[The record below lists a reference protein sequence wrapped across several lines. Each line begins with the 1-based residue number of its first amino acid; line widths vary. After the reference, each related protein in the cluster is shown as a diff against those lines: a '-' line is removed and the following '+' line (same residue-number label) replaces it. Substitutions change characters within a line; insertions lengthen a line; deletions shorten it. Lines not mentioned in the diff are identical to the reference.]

1 MNVSVAE
8 ATNTLPDLIQAVKAG
23 TNVVITLE
31 GKPVAQ
37 LSAPPP
43 QEQGERRTVVFG
55 GMKDRIQLLPGW
67 DDPVTL
73 DAFLAGDI

>member
-43 QEQGERRTVVFG
+43 QEQGERRKVVFG